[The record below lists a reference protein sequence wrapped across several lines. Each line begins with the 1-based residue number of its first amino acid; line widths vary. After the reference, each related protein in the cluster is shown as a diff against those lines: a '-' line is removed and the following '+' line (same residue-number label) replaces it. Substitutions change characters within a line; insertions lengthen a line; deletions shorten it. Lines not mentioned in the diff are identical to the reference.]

1 MSNAEPLSAA
11 SFRSVPD
18 MWHHRCQSTPD
29 ATAMIFREQGEWAS
43 MNWTTAENASREIAN
58 GLLSFGLNREDRC
71 CILAGTSVD
80 WILVDM
86 GILCAAGATTTV
98 YPSNTPEE
106 CEYIINHC
114 GAVLVFCDTDAQVAK
129 LQEVREQLTNI
140 RQVIVFDGKASE
152 DGWVKTLAQFRK
164 EGREYAKANP
174 DAYAAAHSTI
184 EPEDMATLIYTS
196 GTTGKPKGVILTHD
210 SWIYEAEAI
219 DSVGFIS
226 PADKQYLF
234 LPLSHVFAKVMQVI
248 FIRLGVPTVVDGDI
262 DTLVANLGET
272 SPTWM
277 GAVPRIFEKAYN
289 KIVTG
294 AREAG
299 GVKAKL
305 FFWAVDIGG
314 QVSRLRQDGKEPTG
328 LLKLKYAIADKLVFS
343 KVKATFGGKL
353 RFFVSGGAPLSK
365 EIAEFFHAC
374 DILIL
379 EGYGLSESSAATTL
393 NPPDAFKFGTVGQPI
408 PGTEVKIADDG
419 EILMSGRGIMKGY
432 YNNKEATAETLHT
445 DEDGRVWLRTGDI
458 GTVLDSGHVKI
469 TDRKKEIIITAGGKN
484 IAPAHVQNMLKARC
498 LYVSQVLM
506 HGDKRNFCVALIAI
520 NDDSVGKWADKNGL
534 SYTDYADLAGK
545 PEVKELIWKDMKAI
559 NEELPSYETIKKI
572 AILPEDMTVENGQLT
587 PSMKVKRRVVE
598 DTYKDI
604 LDGFYSDTVA
614 AL

>member
-1 MSNAEPLSAA
+1 
-11 SFRSVPD
+11 
-18 MWHHRCQSTPD
+18 
-29 ATAMIFREQGEWAS
+29 
-43 MNWTTAENASREIAN
+43 
-58 GLLSFGLNREDRC
+58 
-71 CILAGTSVD
+71 
-80 WILVDM
+80 
-86 GILCAAGATTTV
+86 
-98 YPSNTPEE
+98 
-106 CEYIINHC
+106 
-114 GAVLVFCDTDAQVAK
+114 
-129 LQEVREQLTNI
+129 
-140 RQVIVFDGKASE
+140 
-152 DGWVKTLAQFRK
+152 
-164 EGREYAKANP
+164 
-174 DAYAAAHSTI
+174 
-184 EPEDMATLIYTS
+184 
-196 GTTGKPKGVILTHD
+196 
-210 SWIYEAEAI
+210 
-219 DSVGFIS
+219 
-226 PADKQYLF
+226 
-234 LPLSHVFAKVMQVI
+234 
-248 FIRLGVPTVVDGDI
+248 VVDGDI

-305 FFWAVDIGG
+305 FFWAVDIGR

-328 LLKLKYAIADKLVFS
+328 LLKLKYGIADKLVFS

-408 PGTEVKIADDG
+408 PGTDIKIAEDG

-432 YNNKEATAETLHT
+432 YNNEEATAESLST
-445 DEDGRVWLRTGDI
+445 DADGKVWLRTGDI

-484 IAPAHVQNMLKARC
+484 IAPAHVQNKLKARC
-498 LYVSQVLM
+498 LYVSEVLM

-520 NDDSVGKWADKNGL
+520 NEDSVGKWAAKNGIA
-534 SYTDYADLAGK
+534 YTDYADLAGK
-545 PEVKELIWKDMKAI
+545 SEVKALIWEDMKAI

-572 AILPEDMTVENGQLT
+572 ALLPEDMSVENGQLT
-587 PSMKVKRRVVE
+587 PSMKVKRRIVE

-614 AL
+614 AM